1 MVKISICTMV
11 KNEDDIINHWIEYH
25 GNIFGY
31 ENLYIIDNYSD
42 DSTYE
47 ICKEY
52 LAKGIHLSRESD
64 YSKKGNFMT
73 HFKNTTDCDICIPM
87 DIDEFICYYDK
98 DSNSVR
104 KNGIVEYLNGLLTSN
119 NGIFKMDYLDPMNT
133 NDEIGL
139 SKFTHGLYRYDYKD
153 CAKTFII
160 NKNVNP
166 NFEFDHGNHVV
177 TKDYILSNLLL
188 IHYHQRS
195 HEQVYKKCL
204 ANVTGFGYSLNLED
218 LKQLNERGCCGGHRV
233 NQMIYIIENPHC
245 DLGPPVNS
253 EISKDWIDIRHIF
266 Q

>member
-1 MVKISICTMV
+1 MVKIIICTMV
-11 KNEDDIINHWIEYH
+11 KNEDDIISHWIEYH
-25 GNIFGY
+25 GNMFGY

-73 HFKNTTDCDICIPM
+73 QFKNTTDCDIFIPI

-98 DSNSVR
+98 DSNTVSKTGVT
-104 KNGIVEYLNGLLTSN
+104 EYLESLLNSN
-119 NGIFKMDYLDPMNT
+119 NGIFKMNYLGPINT
-133 NDEIGL
+133 TGEEGMK
-139 SKFTHGLYRYDYKD
+139 KFTHGSYCNYND

-166 NFEFDHGNHVV
+166 DFEFDHGNHVV

-188 IHYHQRS
+188 LHYHQRS

-218 LKQLNERGCCGGHRV
+218 LKQLNERGCCGVHRV
-233 NQMIYIIENPHC
+233 NQMIYIIENPDC

-253 EISKDWIDIRHIF
+253 EICDDWIDIQHIF